1 MSDTPETVTEV
12 LTEEAPAAEIRQK
25 EAPSV
30 EVQPAKAKKEKKA
43 RKPRSVPVKILMG
56 LIAFILCVV
65 MFVISLVGILILD
78 VRAVVSRN
86 GISQIVSQLISG
98 QVFSGP
104 ARPALAAGVGG
115 GTVYMDDFS
124 AGGNMSGMLV
134 DWAYDMLK
142 DQFGDELPITKEQVQ
157 TFVEESTVQDFVA
170 DKVAGIVEDFYSG
183 KSETTITVEEIT
195 QLIEENKEIIEE
207 QFDIEITEEAL
218 DAVDTMLEE
227 SGILEPIEE
236 QGLVDFIKENME
248 NSVTPEAPD
257 MQGPN
262 GVGGLPG
269 NPDNPEIPGTPG
281 TPGNPGNTIGSVNPM
296 DSINQVMELVRTAT
310 SYTTVAILGGI
321 FALLLVLLFFV
332 TGRSFPATLADT
344 GVVLLLAGLIFAAP
358 TAVCV
363 FNPQLVSDLAGPGI
377 GGIVCLIF
385 NAAATVNFTVVGV
398 GFALIV
404 AAIVVKI
411 VLSVKAKKQA

>member
-30 EVQPAKAKKEKKA
+30 EVQPAKTKKEKKA

-56 LIAFILCVV
+56 LVAFILCVV

-124 AGGNMSGMLV
+124 VGGNMSGMLV

-142 DQFGDELPITKEQVQ
+142 DQFGDEMPITKEQVQ
-157 TFVEESTVQDFVA
+157 TFVEESTVQDFVS

-218 DAVDTMLEE
+218 EAVDTMLEE
-227 SGILEPIEE
+227 SGILEPIEDK
-236 QGLVDFIKENME
+236 GLMDFIKENMD
-248 NSVTPEAPD
+248 NSVTPESPD
-257 MQGPN
+257 VQQPD
-262 GVGGLPG
+262 GVVDSENSG
-269 NPDNPEIPGTPG
+269 NS
-281 TPGNPGNTIGSVNPM
+281 GNSGSSGSSGDTGNTIGAVNPM

-310 SYTTVAILGGI
+310 SYTTVAALGAA

-344 GVVLLLAGLIFAAP
+344 GVVLLLSGLIFAAP
-358 TAVCV
+358 TALCV
-363 FNPQLVSDLAGPGI
+363 FNPQLVSDLVGPGI

-411 VLSVKAKKQA
+411 VLSVKAKKQV